1 MSIVHPPL
9 PHQPFS
15 DSRIH
20 SSLDHQIPPLYNP
33 AAAAMTHTPPLAHR
47 HTAPLPES
55 PKQTLTSMGPPD
67 ALSQPAPPAPR
78 PGSTALPSLAPVA
91 RDRLLPDEFPPTP
104 DLTQPSH
111 RVLFPDAMVAL
122 APPATEGPEEDLRGR
137 LIECAPVRRPLVSLD
152 HMVDEQIPSRPPS
165 STSTHSKSL
174 MDPPPIIVSATKSR
188 QSSVSPRPRTAQ
200 RSHTSGPGL
209 SPVYKPQIHVLDTT
223 SRSRHHSAVSGLPRP
238 SPLSRDTRDARSTAM
253 AKSYTDEAGSSPSS
267 RMLSVPLG
275 VTSPSSPESSGAGP
289 REELEAKAVLIGDSN
304 AGKTSLI
311 LRHTNREFQI
321 GNATVGSS
329 IHSSKSTYGGVR
341 VKLQIWDTA
350 GQEKFRSMTPL
361 YYRESRVCIIVY
373 DTTSRKSFEAVE
385 RWLRDVRN
393 TVDPNTL
400 IVIAGTKL
408 DCVDRRVITYVSLL
422 CKSIWRVY
430 Y

>member
-15 DSRIH
+15 DSRIR
-20 SSLDHQIPPLYNP
+20 SSLDLPVTSTPPLYT
-33 AAAAMTHTPPLAHR
+33 ATAMTTTPPLTHR
-47 HTAPLPES
+47 HTAPISES
-55 PKQTLTSMGPPD
+55 PKQSMMATGPPD
-67 ALSQPAPPAPR
+67 GLSPPAPPAPR
-78 PGSTALPSLAPVA
+78 PGSTALPTVAAVA
-91 RDRLLPDEFPPTP
+91 RDKLLPDEFQPTP
-104 DLTQPSH
+104 DLSQPNH
-111 RVLFPDAMVAL
+111 RVLFPDAMIAL
-122 APPATEGPEEDLRGR
+122 APPAAEGPEEDLRGR

-152 HMVDEQIPSRPPS
+152 HMVDEQIPSRPPP
-165 STSTHSKSL
+165 STSTHSKTL
-174 MDPPPIIVSATKSR
+174 MDPPPIVTTATKSR
-188 QSSVSPRPRTAQ
+188 QNSVSPRPRMAQ

-209 SPVYKPQIHVLDTT
+209 SPVYKPQIQVLDT
-223 SRSRHHSAVSGLPRP
+223 RSRHHSAVSGLPRP
-238 SPLSRDTRDARSTAM
+238 SPLSRESRSTAM
-253 AKSYTDEAGSSPSS
+253 TKSYTDEAGSSPSS
-267 RMLSVPLG
+267 RLLSVPLG
-275 VTSPSSPESSGAGP
+275 VTSPASPESTGAGP

-321 GNATVGSS
+321 GHATVGSS

-400 IVIAGTKL
+400 IVVAGTKL
-408 DCVDRRVITYVSLL
+408 DCVDQRVVSYVASQT
-422 CKSIWRVY
+422 
-430 Y
+430 

>member
-15 DSRIH
+15 ESHIH
-20 SSLDHQIPPLYNP
+20 SSLDSPVAIVPPLY
-33 AAAAMTHTPPLAHR
+33 AMTPTPPPQQQQQQPQPPSFLHR
-47 HTAPLPES
+47 NTEPAPEP
-55 PKQTLTSMGPPD
+55 PKQSLLTALGAPDGLSPPP
-67 ALSQPAPPAPR
+67 PAAPR
-78 PGSTALPSLAPVA
+78 PEHASLPAVAPVA
-91 RDRLLPDEFPPTP
+91 RDRLLPQDFPPTP
-104 DLTQPSH
+104 DLTQPNH
-111 RVLFPDAMVAL
+111 RVLFPDAMIAL
-122 APPATEGPEEDLRGR
+122 APPAAEGPSPAPTSPNTDLREM
-137 LIECAPVRRPLVSLD
+137 LIESAPVRTPLVSLD
-152 HMVDEQIPSRPPS
+152 HMIDEQIPSRPPS
-165 STSTHSKSL
+165 SASTHKTL
-174 MDPPPIIVSATKSR
+174 MGPPPIDLNTSKSR
-188 QSSVSPRPRTAQ
+188 QKSVSPRPRMAQ

-209 SPVYKPQIHVLDTT
+209 SPTYKSHVVDLRLRT
-223 SRSRHHSAVSGLPRP
+223 HSAVSGLPRP
-238 SPLSRDTRDARSTAM
+238 SPLSRESRSTAM

-267 RMLSVPLG
+267 RMLSVPLD
-275 VTSPSSPESSGAGP
+275 VTSPASPESGP

-321 GNATVGSS
+321 GRATVGSS
-329 IHSSKSTYGGVR
+329 IYASKSTYAGVR

-350 GQEKFRSMTPL
+350 GQEKFRCMTPL

-400 IVIAGTKL
+400 IVVAGTKL
-408 DCVDRRVITYVSLL
+408 DCVDQRVISFV
-422 CKSIWRVY
+422 
-430 Y
+430 